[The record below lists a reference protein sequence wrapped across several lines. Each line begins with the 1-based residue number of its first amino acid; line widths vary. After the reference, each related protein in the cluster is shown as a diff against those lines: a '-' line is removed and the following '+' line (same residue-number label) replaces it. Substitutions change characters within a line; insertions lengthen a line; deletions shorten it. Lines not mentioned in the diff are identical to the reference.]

1 MLSMIQFAKHVL
13 TFNDKAL

>member
-1 MLSMIQFAKHVL
+1 MIQFAKHVL